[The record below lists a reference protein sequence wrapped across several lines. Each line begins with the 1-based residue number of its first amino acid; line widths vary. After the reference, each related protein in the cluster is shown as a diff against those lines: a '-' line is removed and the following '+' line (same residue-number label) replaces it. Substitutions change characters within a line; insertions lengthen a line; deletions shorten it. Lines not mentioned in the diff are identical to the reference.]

1 MNLTLSAE
9 QERAKAAILAWWR
22 SPDRKPWFLLQG
34 AAGSGKSACLTS
46 VTESIQGRICYL
58 APTAKS
64 AMVMRAKGCLD
75 PRTIHSV
82 CYKPKGMTGS
92 KEQTKQLHR
101 LTELSTGDTRAQSIR
116 AALLPLLS
124 KELSA
129 LQDLHGKKTLEVKA
143 QGKEAPDPPKR
154 LFALQKALR
163 DNLST
168 PQDLIDSSPLF
179 DLRDDSSA
187 RESALIVI
195 DEISMVSDRVF
206 QDILSLG
213 VPILA
218 QGDKH
223 QLPPVKAQSFFSDK
237 PADFEL
243 QEIHRQAKDSP
254 ILMLATMAREGK
266 TIIPG
271 TYGNCIVTRES
282 LQDEAMAADQILV
295 GTHKTRWRVNDLC
308 RKLKGYESEWPEVGE
323 RLICCHN
330 DNKLNIL
337 NGEQYIATS
346 VKELTSELKIGLED
360 YEGNDRMPMYAHK
373 DYFKKL
379 KPNPFLKQKRACLD
393 WAYSTTVHAS
403 QGSQYPNVYVI
414 DESNKFGG
422 DARRHRYTAFTRASD
437 KLVVRI

>member
-1 MNLTLSAE
+1 MSFELSVE
-9 QERAKAAILAWWR
+9 QERAKTVILTWWR
-22 SPDRKPWFLLQG
+22 SINRKPWFLLQG
-34 AAGSGKSACLTS
+34 PAGSGKSAILSS
-46 VTESIQGRICYL
+46 VTESMQAKVCYL

-64 AMVMRAKGCLD
+64 AMVMRAKGCID
-75 PRTIHSV
+75 PKTIHSV

-101 LTELSTGDTRAQSIR
+101 LTELPLTDTRAQSIR
-116 AALLPLLS
+116 ATLMPLLA
-124 KELSA
+124 KELEV
-129 LQDLHGKKTLEVKA
+129 LQNLHDKKVGDNKEV
-143 QGKEAPDPPKR
+143 PKR
-154 LFALQKALR
+154 LLSLRKALR
-163 DNLST
+163 DNLAT

-179 DLRDDSSA
+179 DLRDDTSA
-187 RESALIVI
+187 RDADLIVI

-218 QGDKH
+218 QGDKF

-266 TIIPG
+266 TIVPG

-282 LQDEAMAADQILV
+282 LQDEAMSADQILV

-323 RLICCHN
+323 RLICRHN
-330 DNKLNIL
+330 DSKLNIL

-346 VKELTSELKIGLED
+346 VKDLGNELKIGLED

-373 DYFKKL
+373 DYFMKKE
-379 KPNPFLKQKRACLD
+379 PNPFLKQKRACLD

-403 QGSQYPNVYVI
+403 QGSQYPSVYVI

-422 DARRHRYTAFTRASD
+422 DARKHRYTAFTRASE